1 MVVLTP
7 AIISADTGSYNDE
20 QKLTFRYRRFRSK
33 TFNPVLE
40 VVLTEIRCSDM
51 FHCPFVK

>member
-33 TFNPVLE
+33 TLNPILE